1 MLRRLSLA
9 NLRDSFWFLPT
20 LMAALSGAAAVA
32 STLADQAL
40 DRSAVNALAWTWTG
54 SAEGARSVLSTIAGS
69 TMTVAG
75 VVYSITVTALA
86 QTSAHFGPRVLRNFT
101 SDRGNQFVLGTFIST
116 FVFCLMV
123 LRTVQTEVESIS
135 ASVPYLSVNLGILL
149 AIASIGVLIY
159 FIHHIARALQI
170 EVLLQGI
177 GEEFAESLQRLFP
190 EELGIGAADTAPA
203 IDPGGWEQAAALCA
217 PATGYLQRID
227 QQRLLSL
234 AERHDLV
241 LRLERR
247 PGEFVDERQPVL
259 RVQSSHAV
267 EDGLRRQLVG
277 CLSVGAHRTPQEDAA
292 YSIQQ
297 FVEIAARA
305 LSPGVNEVFTALSCM
320 DWLQSSLI
328 AVARRK
334 LPPAARL
341 GDRGQL
347 RVLAQPVQFVDLA
360 AAVFDVLRPYA
371 AQQAGVARSL
381 LQTIT
386 RLAPHLRRAEDEQA
400 VREHLRRIAA
410 EAQRLPGEADRRD
423 IAVHER
429 EAQAALDAA
438 RSSLTT
444 A

>member
-1 MLRRLSLA
+1 MLRLRLA
-9 NLRDSFWFLPT
+9 DLRDSFWFLPT
-20 LMAALSGAAAVA
+20 VMAALSGVGAVA

-40 DRSAVNALAWTWTG
+40 DRSAINALAWTWTG

-101 SDRGNQFVLGTFIST
+101 ADRGNQVVLGTFIST

-123 LRTVQTEVESIS
+123 LRTVQAEGESAS

-170 EVLLQGI
+170 EVLLQGV
-177 GEEFAESLQRLFP
+177 GAEFAESLQTLFP
-190 EELGIGAADTAPA
+190 EELGVGAADDPPA
-203 IDPGGWEQAAALCA
+203 IDPGGWAHAEVLCA
-217 PATGYLQRID
+217 SDSGYLQRID
-227 QQRLLSL
+227 QQRLLGL

-241 LRLERR
+241 LRVERR
-247 PGEFVDERQPVL
+247 PGEFVDATQPVL
-259 RVQSSHAV
+259 RVQSPRGV
-267 EDGLRRQLVG
+267 DDRLRRRLTD

-305 LSPGVNEVFTALSCM
+305 LSPGVNEVFTALSCI
-320 DWLQSSLI
+320 DWLGASLG

-334 LPPAARL
+334 LPQSARL
-341 GDRGQL
+341 DRHGRL
-347 RVLAQPVQFVDLA
+347 RVFAAPVRFVDLA
-360 AAVFDVLRPYA
+360 AVVFDALRPYA
-371 AQQAGVARSL
+371 AQQASVARSL
-381 LQTIT
+381 LQMIA
-386 RLAPHLRRAEDEQA
+386 RLAPQLRRAEDEQA
-400 VREHLRRIAA
+400 VREHLRRVAA
-410 EAQRLPGEADRRD
+410 EAARLPSEADRQD
-423 IAVHER
+423 LLLHER
-429 EAQAALDAA
+429 NAMAALDAA
-438 RSSLTT
+438 RSTL
-444 A
+444 AVH